1 MLGAGSR
8 VRFGDRSRFNARR
21 AAVLVVGA
29 LAAVAAVYVGAAVV
43 GGLLPRNPGWRPPE
57 AGVALYV
64 RTNGVHS
71 DLVVPARAAGIDWYR
86 LLPPAHVPDPGSA
99 RGWIAVGWGQ
109 REFYLETR
117 TWADLDLVTALR
129 ALVGGEAL
137 VHVEHLGAP
146 RPSAAERPL
155 CVRPH
160 EYRRIAAFVE
170 KSLRRGAD
178 GRPIPLD
185 GSGYAERDVFYEGEG
200 VYHPFRTSNQ
210 WTADALAAGGVKVGV
225 FTPFEQGLMWRF
237 PVPAAADPEC
247 IALSTQ

>member
-21 AAVLVVGA
+21 VAVLVVGA

-43 GGLLPRNPGWRPPE
+43 GGLLPRNPGWRPPD
-57 AGVALYV
+57 AGVELYV

-71 DLVVPARAAGIDWYR
+71 ELVLPARAAGIDWYV
-86 LLPPAHVPDPGSA
+86 LLPPAHVRDPGSA
-99 RGWIAVGWGQ
+99 GGWVAVGWGQ

-117 TWADLDLVTALR
+117 TWADLDVMTALR
-129 ALVGGEAL
+129 AILGGEAL
-137 VHVEHLGAP
+137 IHVEHLSRP
-146 RPSAAERPL
+146 RASEAQRPL

-160 EYRRIAAFVE
+160 EYRRIAAFIAE
-170 KSLRRGAD
+170 RLQRDAG
-178 GRPIPLD
+178 GRPIPLR
-185 GSGYAERDVFYEGEG
+185 GSGYAERDVFYEAEG
-200 VYHPFRTSNQ
+200 RYHPFRTSNQ

-237 PVPAAADPEC
+237 PVPAGEKC